1 MNSEQLAKELQ
12 SLIKGDVVFD
22 EQTLTRMSHDMS
34 IFELRP
40 TVVVYPKDAMDVSI
54 IVRFVKMKKSAG
66 EDISL
71 TARAAGS
78 DMSGGVLTTSI
89 VMVYTKYM
97 NQLKEVGTDFAIVEP
112 GMFYRDFDAE
122 TKKHDGLI
130 LPSFPASRELCA
142 LGGMINNNAG
152 GELNLMYGKTERYVR
167 GLSVTLAD
175 GSSAEFRKISL
186 HELEEKKNGNNFEA
200 QIYRDMHRLLVEHKE
215 DIKNSAPSVTK
226 NSAGYALWNVL
237 DEEAGT
243 FDLARLIVGA
253 QGTLAF
259 VNEAKLGLVK
269 PKGHRAMMVAF
280 LNNLHDVP
288 EVMHRILPLA
298 PESCESYDENT
309 LKLAL
314 RFFPLLFKQLGV
326 VNMIRLGISFIPE
339 LFMFIRGGAPELI
352 VMVEFAE
359 DSDEEALKKA
369 REAAWA
375 LRDLN
380 ATTEVIHT
388 ALGAKKFWTI
398 RRESFALLRK
408 NPQGLKAAPFIDDFV
423 VHVDDLPTFLP
434 ELIDLLRPYKLTFTI
449 AGHVGDGNFHII
461 PLMNLA
467 DPKSHEAIL
476 ELSEKVYELVH
487 HYHGSITGEHND
499 GIIRTPYLPMMFSAT
514 MLELFAQTKHIF
526 DPQNI
531 LNPGKKVGGT
541 IADIKK
547 YMLTH
552 K

>member
-1 MNSEQLAKELQ
+1 MTSEQLAKELQ
-12 SLIKGDVVFD
+12 ALIKGEVVFD
-22 EQTLTRMSHDMS
+22 EQTLLRMSHDMS
-34 IFELRP
+34 IFEMRP
-40 TVVVYPKDAMDVSI
+40 KIVVYPKDAMDVSI
-54 IVRFVKMKKSAG
+54 IVRFVKMKKAGG

-78 DMSGGVLTTSI
+78 DMSGGVLTTS
-89 VMVYTKYM
+89 VVVVYTKYM
-97 NQLKEVGTDFAIVEP
+97 NQLIEVSDDFAVVEP
-112 GMFYRDFDAE
+112 GMFYRDFDLE
-122 TKKHDGLI
+122 TKKHGGLI
-130 LPSFPASRELCA
+130 LPSFPASREICA
-142 LGGMINNNAG
+142 LGGMINNNSG
-152 GELNLMYGKTERYVR
+152 GELNLRYGKTERYVR

-175 GSSAEFRKISL
+175 GSSAEFKKISL

-215 DIKNSAPSVTK
+215 EIESSTPTVTK
-226 NSAGYALWNVL
+226 NSAGYALWDVL

-243 FDLARLIVGA
+243 FDLARLLVGA
-253 QGTLAF
+253 QGTLAL
-259 VNEAKLGLVK
+259 VNEAKIGLVK
-269 PKGHRAMMVAF
+269 PKEKRAMMVAF
-280 LNNLHDVP
+280 LHSLKDVP
-288 EVMHRILPLA
+288 EVMHRILPLQ

-314 RFFPLLFKQLGV
+314 RFFPELFKQLGF
-326 VNMIRLGISFIPE
+326 VNMLKLGVSFIPE
-339 LFMFIRGGAPELI
+339 LLMFVRGGAPDLI
-352 VMVEFAE
+352 IMAEFAE
-359 DSDEEALKKA
+359 DTDEEALKKA

-375 LRDLN
+375 LRDIN
-380 ATTEVIHT
+380 AKTEVINT

-408 NPQGLKAAPFIDDFV
+408 NPKGLKAAPFIDDFV
-423 VHVDDLPTFLP
+423 VHVDDLPLFLP
-434 ELIDLLRPYKLTFTI
+434 ELIALLAPYRLTFTI

-467 DPKSHEAIL
+467 DEHSHDVIL
-476 ELSEKVYELVH
+476 ELSEKVYALVH
-487 HYHGSITGEHND
+487 QYHGSITGEHND
-499 GIIRTPYLPMMFSAT
+499 GIIRTPYLPMMFT
-514 MLELFAQTKHIF
+514 PKMLELFAQTKHIF

-547 YMLTH
+547 YMMSH